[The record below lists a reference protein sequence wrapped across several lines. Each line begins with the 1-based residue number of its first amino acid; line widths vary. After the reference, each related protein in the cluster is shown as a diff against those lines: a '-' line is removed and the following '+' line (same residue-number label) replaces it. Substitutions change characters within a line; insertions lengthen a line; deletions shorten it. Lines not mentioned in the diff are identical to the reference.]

1 MALSKFVDIP
11 SNAKNIK
18 ILNYIGGKHV
28 PPVSGQY
35 LQSYNPATGDK
46 LTMVPDSSKI
56 DIDNAVFAA
65 KKAFPAWSTTSIAE
79 RAAILNQV
87 ADLIEQN
94 MYQLGRLESQDQ
106 GKPVAAAVSFD
117 IPNCADKFRK
127 FAKLILDGFNEVSLT
142 METTATKNSISKKEM
157 ATVTAVTQHIPA
169 GVAGL
174 ISPWNMPLQMA
185 CSKIAP
191 CIAVGNTCV
200 VKPTEITSVTAFVLT
215 QILEAAGVP
224 PGVVNI
230 VFGTGINAGEALVKH
245 KDVRLIS
252 FTGGS
257 LTGSRIGAIAGGLYK
272 RVALELGGKGPSV
285 VFKDCDI
292 EHTITTNVR
301 AAYQNQGE
309 LCLCASRQYV
319 QQDIY
324 DEYLQK
330 FRQKTLS
337 EVVVG
342 NPADSKTFYGPM
354 VSKQHMEKVL
364 SYIRLA
370 QEEGATVE
378 FLVNPDAEHTNL
390 SSDGRLTIK
399 GFEGGYYIAPTLI
412 TNVKQSSRLV
422 QEEIFGP
429 VVCVMPFQT
438 EDEAVKLA
446 NDTQYGLTASVW
458 TLDKEKLL
466 RVMKQ
471 INAGSVWGN
480 GWLIIGSDMP
490 FGGMGC
496 SGTTRE
502 GGKWC
507 LDFYTETKALY
518 YPEI

>member
-1 MALSKFVDIP
+1 MTLSKLVEIP
-11 SNAKNIK
+11 SEAKDIK
-18 ILNYIGGKHV
+18 ILNYIGGEYV

-35 LQSYNPATGDK
+35 IPSYNPATGEK
-46 LTMVPDSSKI
+46 LTMVPDSSEV
-56 DIDNAVFAA
+56 DIDNAVSAA
-65 KKAFPAWSTTSIAE
+65 KKAFPMWSATSAAE
-79 RAAILNQV
+79 RAAILNRV

-94 MYQLGRLESQDQ
+94 ARQLGKLESQDQ

-117 IPNCADKFRK
+117 IPNCAGKFRK
-127 FAKLILDGFNEVSLT
+127 FAELILDGFNDVSFNVEA
-142 METTATKNSISKKEM
+142 MATKASIFKHE
-157 ATVTAVTQHIPA
+157 VTPMTAITQHVPA

-174 ISPWNMPLQMA
+174 ITPWNLPLMMA
-185 CSKIAP
+185 CGKLAP

-200 VKPTEITSVTAFVLT
+200 LKPTEITSVTCFVLT
-215 QILEAAGVP
+215 KILEAAGVP
-224 PGVVNI
+224 SGVVNV
-230 VFGTGINAGEALVKH
+230 VFGMGASAGEALVKH

-257 LTGSRIGAIAGGLYK
+257 LTGSRIGTVAGGLYK
-272 RVALELGGKGPSV
+272 RVALELGGKNPSI
-285 VFKDCDI
+285 VFNDCDL
-292 EHTITTNVR
+292 EHAVTTNVR
-301 AAYQNQGE
+301 AAFQNQGE
-309 LCLCASRQYV
+309 LCLCESRQYV
-319 QQDIY
+319 QQDKY

-337 EVVVG
+337 EVAVG
-342 NPADSKTFYGPM
+342 DPADSKTFYGPM

-378 FLVNPDAEHTNL
+378 FLVNSDAEHTL
-390 SSDGRLTIK
+390 SSDGRLTLK

-412 TNVKQSSRLV
+412 TNVKQNSRLV

-429 VVCVMPFQT
+429 VVCVLPFQT
-438 EDEAVKLA
+438 EADAIELA
-446 NDTQYGLTASVW
+446 NDTRYGLTASVW
-458 TLDKEKLL
+458 TLNKEKLL
-466 RVMKQ
+466 RVIKQ

-480 GWLIIGSDMP
+480 GWLIIGSEMP

-507 LDFYTETKALY
+507 LEFYTETKALY
-518 YPEI
+518 YPEL